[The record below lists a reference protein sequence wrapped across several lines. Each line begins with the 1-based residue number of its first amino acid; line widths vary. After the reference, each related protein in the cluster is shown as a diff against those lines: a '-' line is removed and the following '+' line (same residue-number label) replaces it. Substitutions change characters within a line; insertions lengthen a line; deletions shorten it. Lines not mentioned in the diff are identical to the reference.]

1 MDAQI
6 HEGVP
11 FEGTLSTEKL
21 FERGLA
27 FAAGRSGPV
36 DLIAAHQCFNLAAFA
51 GDMAAARRR
60 EELAAEMSRAQ
71 IAEALRA
78 AREWLSRH

>member
-1 MDAQI
+1 MDAHI
-6 HEGVP
+6 DEGMP
-11 FEGTLSTEKL
+11 LGGALSTEKL

-27 FAAGRSGPV
+27 FATGRSGPV
-36 DLIAAHQCFNLAAFA
+36 DLIAAHKCFNLAAYA
-51 GDMAAARRR
+51 GDVAAARRR
-60 EELAAEMSRAQ
+60 EEVAAEMSRAQ

>member
-1 MDAQI
+1 MSGLTHTAW
-6 HEGVP
+6 HSEAG
-11 FEGTLSTEKL
+11 LSNEKL

-27 FAAGRSGPV
+27 FATGRTGEV
-36 DLIAAHQCFNLAAFA
+36 DLVEAHKCFNLAAAA
-51 GDMAAARRR
+51 GDAGAARWR
-60 EELAAEMSRAQ
+60 EELASEMSRDQ